1 MLAMIVFIVPSS
13 ARSTSEQGA
22 SIPVVFQSS
31 VAKPPGIAVMSW
43 CDVVMPR
50 RRGGVAAVHVDD
62 VDRAGAVF
70 WTLSAIMYILLPSQL
85 IWMRLV
91 PLGPVAHQTGAPSES

>member
-1 MLAMIVFIVPSS
+1 MLAMTVFIVPLS

-22 SIPVVFQSS
+22 STPDEFQSS

-43 CDVVMPR
+43 CELVMPDAI
-50 RRGGVAAVHVDD
+50 VALLPSMSTIFTAP
-62 VDRAGAVF
+62 APVF

-91 PLGPVAHQTGAPSES
+91 PLGPVDHQTGAPSES

>member
-1 MLAMIVFIVPSS
+1 MLAMIVVIVPLS

-22 SIPVVFQSS
+22 SMPVEFHSI

-43 CDVVMPR
+43 CDVVMPLTSWR
-50 RRGGVAAVHVDD
+50 RLPSMSTVLTAPAPL
-62 VDRAGAVF
+62 F

-91 PLGPVAHQTGAPSES
+91 PDGPVAHQTGAPSES